1 MARHL
6 QISHSVMFEN
16 KYNGMVQP
24 TWQRTNEDIKLIKDA
39 KRDSENNT
47 TESDY
52 YNSTDSI
59 FPYKQEQTSSDYE
72 SFVDDETN
80 FENLMLVV
88 SEETKTYSLIEQ
100 SAQPNSLVASTRF
113 REDII
118 FYLVENTKIFEVGVA
133 CLSTTIAA
141 SMLLL
146 PEGFN
151 TGTSL
156 VLSAPLLVCICGIL
170 AKYAKHNS

>member
-1 MARHL
+1 MAKHL
-6 QISHSVMFEN
+6 QISHGVMFEN

-24 TWQRTNEDIKLIKDA
+24 TWQKTNHNIKLIKDA
-39 KRDSENNT
+39 KRNSDNIT
-47 TESDY
+47 TQESDY
-52 YNSTDSI
+52 YNSADSI

-72 SFVDDETN
+72 SFADDETN
-80 FENLMLVV
+80 FENLMLAV

-100 SAQPNSLVASTRF
+100 STQPNSLVASTRF

-118 FYLVENTKIFEVGVA
+118 FSLENTKIFEVGVA

-141 SMLLL
+141 SMFLL